1 MKSFR
6 QYLEE
11 AFLLENK
18 AWHQFIGQHGDAILD
33 KLGQLTNYRNN
44 TNPGEQT
51 PESKTNV
58 ISHFLGLHDLTT
70 EEGRWV
76 LKNFHGGGI
85 QREEDVH
92 STVIPNLK
100 RLRQARAEG
109 KSDASLARIQG
120 AGALHAHLAKVYP
133 VSDESLG
140 GLSPDEYTVHGENE
154 HWSIVQPRTKT
165 AACAVGRGTNWCTA
179 STGEGNRFQHYSE
192 KAPLYALI
200 PKAPKYKGERYQINV
215 PVKDNSEDDEIQFMN
230 EKDLPV
236 WNNSKNPE
244 QMQVLSDP
252 NRPLP
257 EIKDSEAR
265 GAIHGMR
272 DYMHYQ
278 NIHTDNH
285 TDKQEHLSKILDVP
299 TESDTQAD
307 RMKAAH
313 LASAKYTHP
322 VSHKQL
328 RDALTK
334 GGREAVKEGMRYVD
348 DMGYSERK
356 KLMTPDVV
364 GNLLDNKDPIIR
376 SYGARHIYD
385 PEQMHRA
392 LRDPDPLTAQWA
404 IPHFGP
410 RRSAMRPEH
419 VQTALEHPSD
429 KIHIDGL
436 KWALDSMRHHDRK
449 NWSARDKQT
458 MDIDNV
464 LTKAITGPSEKV
476 RKYLAQY
483 HPMALSDEHVF
494 QILHHSPL
502 EHTKKHTDYDTN
514 TEREITSPGVRDMY
528 ERGTDNEYTS
538 PATHRNYQS
547 FFDRVTPKIRQR
559 LREAGTIKSPVDPS

>member
-1 MKSFR
+1 MLSFR

-33 KLGQLTNYRNN
+33 KLGQLTHYRNN
-44 TNPGEQT
+44 TNRGAQT
-51 PESKTNV
+51 PESKTNI
-58 ISHFLGLHDLTT
+58 ISHSLGLHDLTT

-76 LKNFHGGGI
+76 LKHFHGGGI

-179 STGEGNRFQHYSE
+179 PTGEGNRFQHYNE

-215 PVKDNSEDDEIQFMN
+215 PVKDRSEDDQIQFMN

-236 WNNSKNPE
+236 WTNDKNPE

-252 NRPLP
+252 HRPLP

-299 TESDTQAD
+299 TKSDTQAD

-334 GGREAVKEGMRYVD
+334 GGRETVKQAMMHVD
-348 DMGYSERK
+348 DMSSSERK
-356 KLMTPDVV
+356 QLITPDIV
-364 GNLLDNKDPIIR
+364 GKLLDSEDPIVR
-376 SYGARHIYD
+376 SHGARNVYD
-385 PEQMHRA
+385 REQMHRA
-392 LRDPDPLTAQWA
+392 LRDPDPLVAQWA
-404 IPHFGP
+404 VPQAGQ
-410 RRSAMRPEH
+410 RMAAMHPEH
-419 VQTALEHPSD
+419 AETALEHPNHAVQISAMR
-429 KIHIDGL
+429 
-436 KWALDSMRHHDRK
+436 WALDSMGSPERK
-449 NWSARDKQT
+449 RWAARKKED
-458 MDIDNV
+458 MNIDHL
-464 LTKAITGPSEKV
+464 LTKAVTTGSEPL
-476 RKYLAQY
+476 RMYIAEH
-483 HPMALSDEHVF
+483 HPHTLSDEHLF
-494 QILHHSPL
+494 QILHHSKPKYT
-502 EHTKKHTDYDTN
+502 EQETDWETGKTN
-514 TEREITSPGVRDMY
+514 TVDKRGFIDLYRNGGDSNTVR
-528 ERGTDNEYTS
+528 RLQAFSN
-538 PATHRNYQS
+538 
-547 FFDRVTPKIRQR
+547 RVTPEIRQR
-559 LREAGTIKSPVDPS
+559 LREAGTIKSPGDPS